1 MQAIA
6 KRLIHKMLS
15 PAPTSKYN
23 MKYVNLSEEFKK
35 GKDNQLEYSSSLTSK
50 PSPTVK
56 EIKTRDK
63 EKKNTE
69 LFSQDIHGIWGP
81 GVNLEKEKN
90 PKTSLLKFVLKRLR
104 NSRTKSSKNIKK
116 SKASLT
122 PLLAVPSVEPE
133 IDSYLKALE
142 ESRIPCQTL
151 EDPSDCDDFSQL
163 FRPFWSYNYDTNT
176 LIKNEGLSTVALSND
191 YLSSL
196 KNIIQSSQIE
206 SAQPSAD
213 SSNDF
218 LLQKP
223 ILFLSP
229 NIKFTIYHHSSPTI
243 QSSDDEIALPSFDV
257 TVEADS
263 PSPADSPIEPET
275 SSFGSIDDETSG
287 LEIVGPLSTMKV
299 VPIST

>member
-1 MQAIA
+1 
-6 KRLIHKMLS
+6 
-15 PAPTSKYN
+15 
-23 MKYVNLSEEFKK
+23 
-35 GKDNQLEYSSSLTSK
+35 
-50 PSPTVK
+50 VK

-176 LIKNEGLSTVALSND
+176 LIKNEGLSTVALSNE

-263 PSPADSPIEPET
+263 PSPAYSPIEPET
-275 SSFGSIDDETSG
+275 SSLGSIDDSETSG

>member
-1 MQAIA
+1 
-6 KRLIHKMLS
+6 
-15 PAPTSKYN
+15 
-23 MKYVNLSEEFKK
+23 
-35 GKDNQLEYSSSLTSK
+35 
-50 PSPTVK
+50 
-56 EIKTRDK
+56 
-63 EKKNTE
+63 
-69 LFSQDIHGIWGP
+69 
-81 GVNLEKEKN
+81 
-90 PKTSLLKFVLKRLR
+90 
-104 NSRTKSSKNIKK
+104 
-116 SKASLT
+116 
-122 PLLAVPSVEPE
+122 
-133 IDSYLKALE
+133 
-142 ESRIPCQTL
+142 
-151 EDPSDCDDFSQL
+151 
-163 FRPFWSYNYDTNT
+163 
-176 LIKNEGLSTVALSND
+176 
-191 YLSSL
+191 LSSL

-263 PSPADSPIEPET
+263 PSPAYSPIEPET
-275 SSFGSIDDETSG
+275 SSLGSIDDSETSG